1 MNLNLHDYRNTHK
14 WRVEET
20 AESLF
25 FIAGELP
32 NPKTK
37 DMQGLFEST
46 DKLHERV
53 RTALNRDPRSS
64 KVRERQQRVNVW
76 LYPPTL
82 LQDANLGNFD
92 KPRVFYGTANSA
104 GLHLV
109 TRAMAWDDAMV
120 LQRVLHEIVHYW
132 WADEVGDAP
141 SLLNEGVATYYEHTL
156 WADAEKGQEEMGH
169 GWREYV
175 CRSETGFLR
184 RLCKNDAFWCE
195 HAEGEPVYEVGG
207 RLVAYLLDTYGLP
220 NLRRIFLASHFD
232 DQHLPQHIED
242 VIGESIDSLEK
253 QVDLK

>member
-1 MNLNLHDYRNTHK
+1 MNLDLYDYRNTHQ

-20 AESLF
+20 AESIF
-25 FIAGELP
+25 FIDVELLNP
-32 NPKTK
+32 NTK

-64 KVRERQQRVNVW
+64 KERERQQRVNVW

-82 LQDANLGNFD
+82 IQDAELGNFD
-92 KPRVFYGTANSA
+92 KPRMFYGTANSA

-109 TRAMAWDDAMV
+109 TRGMAWDDAMV

-132 WADEVGDAP
+132 WADEVGEAP
-141 SLLNEGVATYYEHTL
+141 SLLNEGVATYYERTL
-156 WADAEKGQEEMGH
+156 WDDAGKGHNELEHAWQ
-169 GWREYV
+169 EYV

-184 RLCKNDAFWCE
+184 RLCKNDPFWSE

-207 RLVAYLLDTYGLP
+207 RLVAFLLDTYGLP
-220 NLRRIFLASHFD
+220 KLRQIFLESHFD
-232 DQHLPQHIED
+232 DPDLPEHIESAF
-242 VIGESIDSLEK
+242 GESIDSLEK
-253 QVDLK
+253 KID